1 MPDWQFILRSIGSA
15 LIITSLVFLL
25 RASYKDLSE
34 KYDRDAVLLLKVITI
49 AILIISTIFI
59 FRGREAIKDGISKLS
74 IRHIIQIVGV
84 SIGIALAVWV
94 SARTIEVE
102 DVAHY
107 SFTHTSIEIL
117 VAILG
122 SFLLFSEKVN
132 MGRMIGLACIL
143 SGVIIIG
150 SHPI

>member
-15 LIITSLVFLL
+15 LIITSLVFIL

-74 IRHIIQIVGV
+74 IRHIIQIIGV
-84 SIGIALAVWV
+84 SI
-94 SARTIEVE
+94 
-102 DVAHY
+102 
-107 SFTHTSIEIL
+107 
-117 VAILG
+117 
-122 SFLLFSEKVN
+122 
-132 MGRMIGLACIL
+132 
-143 SGVIIIG
+143 
-150 SHPI
+150 